1 MYQVG
6 KAYKVYI
13 EDQSGRVMEVP
24 AISARIDFQFEYSGI
39 PRTHIELEAI
49 GEAVWTD
56 RTDWKKSVDN
66 RKLAPE
72 WKCDHC
78 GRPNNRER
86 ETCTGCGAP
95 RSFIY
100 DS

>member
-6 KAYKVYI
+6 KQYKVYI
-13 EDQSGRVMEVP
+13 EDQSGRVMEGP
-24 AISARIDFQFEYSGI
+24 AVSARIDYQFEYSGI
-39 PRTHIELEAI
+39 QRTHIEFEAI
-49 GEAVWTD
+49 GEVTWTD
-56 RTDWKKSVDN
+56 RTDWKNSVDN
-66 RKLAPE
+66 RKRAPE

-78 GRPNNRER
+78 GRPNKRANEI
-86 ETCTGCGAP
+86 CTSCGAP